1 MRQLYLGEE
10 RKSRI
15 IPSHPDEE
23 EERMSNA
30 RSLKIAPDLWGASS
44 PQRYP
49 VLQEDEES

>member
-23 EERMSNA
+23 EEWMDNA
-30 RSLKIAPDLWGASS
+30 RSLKIAPDAWGAPS
-44 PQRYP
+44 PQRYSTP
-49 VLQEDEES
+49 QENEES